1 MQERAPSSII
11 IVIIGKKLPFF
22 FCQCKLE
29 HEGWADKS
37 FVRVF
42 NTQKSL
48 HQCRK
53 VAPSYLFMTVAWAYS
68 TPQRWSIFRAMR
80 YRFFLERLNIVI
92 GAIIFLDHRDRLF
105 FDYLL
110 ILRTDYFAIIHDL
123 PPHFNNSYSC

>member
-11 IVIIGKKLPFF
+11 IVIIGKKLPF

-80 YRFFLERLNIVI
+80 YRLFFGNLTSSSL
-92 GAIIFLDHRDRLF
+92 RLF
-105 FDYLL
+105 FSTIGNDYFSINLL
-110 ILRTDYFAIIHDL
+110 IFRIDYFRIIHDMPDL
-123 PPHFNNSYSC
+123 PDPAR